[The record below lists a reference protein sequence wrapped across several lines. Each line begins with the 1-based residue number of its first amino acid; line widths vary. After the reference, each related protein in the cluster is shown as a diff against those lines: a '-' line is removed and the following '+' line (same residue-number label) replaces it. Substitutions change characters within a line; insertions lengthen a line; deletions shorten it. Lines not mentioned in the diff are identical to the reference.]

1 MPLFSAPV
9 DSFVGCLFP
18 FFAAG
23 RAGGALVVV
32 DGKRISDPSRISFL
46 DLGLGGGEVFEVTV
60 LDTCG
65 CLGGVEGEAL
75 TRRTSLPRRAK
86 NARTPTL
93 GALPDPPLAPA
104 VPTPTGRAA
113 PPFIAPDICEADFV
127 GATAS
132 IHHAQG
138 LLGTKVEMVF
148 EHCPYLGTVVNFEVF
163 PAFGDRILH
172 IVQFDDGMSM
182 DCSFHE
188 VLAGAEAFV
197 RARAASGTSVPV
209 IVLPGVT
216 QQPAQAP
223 PVPPPAPLT
232 PAQTVSLGV
241 PASFSAYPFRLL
253 IDEKWAEG
261 RIVDREVTPSG
272 VHRWCL
278 RLLAPRQDEVIWLER
293 QELAKH
299 LEYHR
304 LSLKLSAPARKIPSL
319 TPVRGLVQ
327 PVGGGW
333 STTHPLVNLQ
343 VVVYLTTTTE
353 TARLQRAAMV
363 SSGRKGRG
371 ATRPTHTVLIEA
383 VRDHGSL
390 ECWGRIQDD
399 LESSVL
405 FLGASAITEG
415 AFGIDLPSR
424 FNLRGRG
431 HAKRSPA
438 LGLRTPPAGPEGLPD
453 TSFNNSRFS
462 EQLRSLPPEFSS
474 DASSFFKDGIRV
486 APNKVPRSVMALYRR
501 GLNFV
506 LENLLKEKDPE
517 LVEALWR
524 LFLVYDG
531 LILAPF
537 QKGAQFVS
545 VIKERVA
552 LFLAGDW
559 DKLFQKQLQFRDPSK
574 RPQEASPLHH
584 DPRDAKAHRAQLN
597 LQLNQ
602 SLTGAAAALR
612 ANANPVPPK
621 VGDVTEAFQ
630 KLNPQAGEEV
640 PRPVEARTSIGPQT
654 LAEHV
659 ASAEFLRGLGLDPS
673 RSDDPTWA
681 RRPLRPPA
689 GPLPAPLT
697 FSVEEVMK
705 RVRRTNKA
713 SAGGLSGSNYKS
725 MQAWFHDA
733 DPLAEKLTAVFN
745 RIAAGQVPAKVIPL
759 LAAGRGVAIPKP
771 EGVGLRPVVVG
782 NIILRFVGTLAL
794 VQQSAKITKFF
805 LEPKPLQFAVG
816 LAGGC
821 ELMVSAVSALLDEHP
836 DWVDLA
842 ADAQNAFNSFCR
854 SKMWGPLLE
863 HFPNMAALARLMYG
877 SASSIIFHEDGVG
890 RTEVLNSV
898 GSRQGCS
905 WGSFL
910 YCLTIQPLLRQ
921 LAEEFPGCRVL
932 AFADD
937 VHILGPAEVVAVAY
951 ERWRFLYAA
960 ILQGVLKDS
969 KSKCYSPNLSAAAVR
984 AAGLPPAIAVTTVGT
999 RVLGGPV
1006 GSLDFC
1012 RSFAEG
1018 IVAEVEEDF
1027 EIIGRMSSLQAQLC
1041 LTTGSVQHRINHL
1054 LRTIAGGELSEFGD
1068 VMARYDDALLRLPR
1082 RIARRLQLPNHAV
1095 GLVGLSLASGGL
1107 GFRTWKSTA
1116 DCAYLASYMHTSSH
1130 FPRLFPDLAHRFPPI
1145 LALVPASG
1153 AAHPPPS
1160 AQAALAARAFV
1171 RITSNAPLVRDRLEG
1186 SATVLKHTQ
1195 HVLSTI
1201 VDEAEARRV
1210 VGLISGM
1217 DNPRLPRH
1225 MELYHSNCGDATTL
1239 ATLPFDPATTLS
1251 NRSFETGIVR
1261 RLLLPITPVTR
1272 GERRQCPTCHKAS
1285 TRDNSSDEPG
1295 RSVDEFGDHNV
1306 GCKRMLS
1313 LRTRLWHD
1321 PLVQTWHSLARM
1333 VGLSCGSEVYNLM
1346 VNSGKR
1352 PDVAIFKDLYNIIT
1366 DVRTIAGADSRY
1378 CPTAALVP
1386 GHGAAWGAIQK
1397 DDAWLQLAHSQGD
1410 TFIPLCHESG
1420 GRLGAQAI
1428 KFLDELSVTAGGS
1441 QGDRVAFKTYALQRL
1456 HAATFRGVALLIN
1469 SRPVLRSGP
1478 EVPPERGALPLPPP
1492 PLRAVINFSS
1502 HLCFPHG
1509 DSTNTFITTPRT
1521 TPAT

>member
-304 LSLKLSAPARKIPSL
+304 LSLKLSAPARKIASL

-353 TARLQRAAMV
+353 TARLQRAALV

-438 LGLRTPPAGPEGLPD
+438 LGLHTPPAGPEGLPD

-630 KLNPQAGEEV
+630 KLNPQAGGGGSS
-640 PRPVEARTSIGPQT
+640 PR
-654 LAEHV
+654 
-659 ASAEFLRGLGLDPS
+659 
-673 RSDDPTWA
+673 RS
-681 RRPLRPPA
+681 
-689 GPLPAPLT
+689 
-697 FSVEEVMK
+697 E
-705 RVRRTNKA
+705 
-713 SAGGLSGSNYKS
+713 
-725 MQAWFHDA
+725 
-733 DPLAEKLTAVFN
+733 
-745 RIAAGQVPAKVIPL
+745 
-759 LAAGRGVAIPKP
+759 
-771 EGVGLRPVVVG
+771 
-782 NIILRFVGTLAL
+782 
-794 VQQSAKITKFF
+794 
-805 LEPKPLQFAVG
+805 
-816 LAGGC
+816 
-821 ELMVSAVSALLDEHP
+821 
-836 DWVDLA
+836 
-842 ADAQNAFNSFCR
+842 
-854 SKMWGPLLE
+854 
-863 HFPNMAALARLMYG
+863 
-877 SASSIIFHEDGVG
+877 
-890 RTEVLNSV
+890 
-898 GSRQGCS
+898 
-905 WGSFL
+905 
-910 YCLTIQPLLRQ
+910 
-921 LAEEFPGCRVL
+921 
-932 AFADD
+932 D
-937 VHILGPAEVVAVAY
+937 VH
-951 ERWRFLYAA
+951 WTS
-960 ILQGVLKDS
+960 D
-969 KSKCYSPNLSAAAVR
+969 
-984 AAGLPPAIAVTTVGT
+984 VG
-999 RVLGGPV
+999 
-1006 GSLDFC
+1006 
-1012 RSFAEG
+1012 
-1018 IVAEVEEDF
+1018 
-1027 EIIGRMSSLQAQLC
+1027 
-1041 LTTGSVQHRINHL
+1041 
-1054 LRTIAGGELSEFGD
+1054 
-1068 VMARYDDALLRLPR
+1068 
-1082 RIARRLQLPNHAV
+1082 
-1095 GLVGLSLASGGL
+1095 
-1107 GFRTWKSTA
+1107 
-1116 DCAYLASYMHTSSH
+1116 
-1130 FPRLFPDLAHRFPPI
+1130 
-1145 LALVPASG
+1145 
-1153 AAHPPPS
+1153 
-1160 AQAALAARAFV
+1160 
-1171 RITSNAPLVRDRLEG
+1171 
-1186 SATVLKHTQ
+1186 
-1195 HVLSTI
+1195 
-1201 VDEAEARRV
+1201 
-1210 VGLISGM
+1210 
-1217 DNPRLPRH
+1217 
-1225 MELYHSNCGDATTL
+1225 
-1239 ATLPFDPATTLS
+1239 
-1251 NRSFETGIVR
+1251 
-1261 RLLLPITPVTR
+1261 
-1272 GERRQCPTCHKAS
+1272 
-1285 TRDNSSDEPG
+1285 
-1295 RSVDEFGDHNV
+1295 
-1306 GCKRMLS
+1306 
-1313 LRTRLWHD
+1313 
-1321 PLVQTWHSLARM
+1321 
-1333 VGLSCGSEVYNLM
+1333 
-1346 VNSGKR
+1346 
-1352 PDVAIFKDLYNIIT
+1352 
-1366 DVRTIAGADSRY
+1366 
-1378 CPTAALVP
+1378 
-1386 GHGAAWGAIQK
+1386 
-1397 DDAWLQLAHSQGD
+1397 
-1410 TFIPLCHESG
+1410 
-1420 GRLGAQAI
+1420 
-1428 KFLDELSVTAGGS
+1428 
-1441 QGDRVAFKTYALQRL
+1441 
-1456 HAATFRGVALLIN
+1456 
-1469 SRPVLRSGP
+1469 
-1478 EVPPERGALPLPPP
+1478 
-1492 PLRAVINFSS
+1492 
-1502 HLCFPHG
+1502 
-1509 DSTNTFITTPRT
+1509 
-1521 TPAT
+1521 